1 MQIVIIPQKPAG
13 TGSLSDV
20 QSEHFD
26 REVCFKAG
34 LVFAFVKGANYQDDK
49 HRFFKTLDQA
59 TVFAATSSFV
69 GEILESD
76 GSRYVSN
83 VGYIGKF

>member
-1 MQIVIIPQKPAG
+1 MQVVIIPQKPVG
-13 TGSLSDV
+13 TGCLTDI
-20 QSEHFD
+20 QSEQFD
-26 REVCFKAG
+26 REVCFKEG
-34 LVFAFVKGANYQDDK
+34 SLFAFVKGANYQDDK

>member
-1 MQIVIIPQKPAG
+1 MQIVIIPQKQVG
-13 TGSLSDV
+13 TGCLTDI
-20 QSEHFD
+20 QSEHLD
-26 REVCFKAG
+26 REVCFKEDA
-34 LVFAFVKGANYQDDK
+34 LFAFVKGANYQDDK

-59 TVFAATSSFV
+59 NVFAADSNFV
-69 GEILESD
+69 GEIIEND